1 MSCGERPVSP
11 CGENSP
17 PDGAGIGSLL
27 IGLLAGLAE
36 SRHVLMDAPVMI
48 EIVDTAAKIESFLD
62 FADEAIGD
70 GLATVERVEIR
81 IHRSEG
87 SEA

>member
-1 MSCGERPVSP
+1 
-11 CGENSP
+11 
-17 PDGAGIGSLL
+17 
-27 IGLLAGLAE
+27 
-36 SRHVLMDAPVMI
+36 MDAPVMI